1 MAHRVPITKVGLAEG
16 ASLAVA
22 RDADKTFK
30 EQVCRPEQTIFEN
43 KLNKIMR
50 EVTDVFLIHL
60 NELSLTDEDTQSKID
75 ERAIRNQWT
84 TPNEIRARQGKPGL
98 PGGDKVVEQKPQQK
112 AEANAQANGTRAR
125 DQNRAANSPDS
136 SGEARQPKGEGRAT
150 A

>member
-1 MAHRVPITKVGLAEG
+1 VGLAEG

-43 KLNKIMR
+43 KLNKLMR

-84 TPNEIRARQGKPGL
+84 VPNEIRARQGKPGL
-98 PGGDKVVEQKPQQK
+98 PGGDKIVELKPQQAADAK
-112 AEANAQANGTRAR
+112 ATANQSRGR
-125 DQNRAANSPDS
+125 DAERSANSSDT
-136 SGEARQPKGEGRAT
+136 SGEARKPKGEGRAT